1 MTKDHKLGVKIGGVS
16 MIPSY
21 IYMSVLQFL
30 LLFGC
35 TSIIG
40 IELPSK
46 GKIYFLDS
54 SWFDCNLFWSGRL
67 FSLSVLHRIN
77 GYYQF
82 VTRKEIN
89 QF

>member
-46 GKIYFLDS
+46 GKIYFWIVVGLIAIC
-54 SWFDCNLFWSGRL
+54 FGQVDCLSYLCYTVLMVIINL
-67 FSLSVLHRIN
+67 
-77 GYYQF
+77 
-82 VTRKEIN
+82 
-89 QF
+89 